1 MRARSS
7 CAASGSSARTAASA
21 RTHPDHTAGASRLRD
36 AGATTSPRR
45 STVAPWISA
54 AGRGAHVPRTS
65 RARQILRDATPSVPQ
80 RRTPGRGRRRVDG
93 FSIPPLPAG
102 RRPCLRIRTAAR
114 TEGRVFVRWTNCIA
128 GDRPRTLGG
137 LDLAI
142 LDRQL
147 AGSTGARA
155 SGPSTFPSSSARRPG
170 RHTLGV
176 AHRLAADGTSRARRR
191 AIRPLAPRCAGSGR
205 DVVECV
211 SASRVEAW
219 PRYFRATSLRTYF
232 VPSAVFIRVSFLP
245 LTSVTVALPPAS
257 EPPAIPIFTEL
268 VPRATSWK

>member
-1 MRARSS
+1 MDLRYRSRCARASHL
-7 CAASGSSARTAASA
+7 ASTSDPSRRDSQRPASTDSWKGS
-21 RTHPDHTAGASRLRD
+21 
-36 AGATTSPRR
+36 
-45 STVAPWISA
+45 
-54 AGRGAHVPRTS
+54 
-65 RARQILRDATPSVPQ
+65 PS
-80 RRTPGRGRRRVDG
+80 GRRLLD
-93 FSIPPLPAG
+93 PA
-102 RRPCLRIRTAAR
+102 PSTWSSTMSTHSTAR

-142 LDRQL
+142 LDRQV

-155 SGPSTFPSSSARRPG
+155 SSPSTLPSSSARRPG
-170 RHTLGV
+170 PHTLGV
-176 AHRLAADGTSRARRR
+176 AHRLAADGTSRAPRR